1 MKPYVICHM
10 ISSLDGRLHPSRW
23 TVSPDGTRTQ
33 WSAAYQQVHEALEG
47 DAWIVGRV
55 TMAEMTNAAP
65 HPPAAQVAV
74 ERPCHVAI
82 DLATPTPGS
91 FAVALDP
98 SGRLHFAGGEMDG
111 DHVVVLLGRDVP
123 DSHLAELA
131 ADGVSYLVA
140 ETHEMNLAALLDALG
155 RSFGIHRLLLEG
167 GATINGAFFAAGL
180 VDEFSLLVA
189 PALDGRAD
197 SPAIVLD
204 GAKGL
209 AGKAEL
215 SLTSCTAL
223 EHGLVHLRY
232 AVRAGSPSR

>member
-10 ISSLDGRLHPSRW
+10 VSSLDGRLHPSRW
-23 TVSPDGTRTQ
+23 TASPDGTRAQ
-33 WSAAYQQVHEALEG
+33 WSTAYQQVHEALEG
-47 DAWIVGRV
+47 DAWMVGRV
-55 TMAEMTNAAP
+55 TMAEMTKATP
-65 HPPAAQVAV
+65 HPPATPGAV
-74 ERPCHVAI
+74 ERPCHVAV
-82 DLATPTPGS
+82 DVAARGAGS

-123 DSHLAELA
+123 DSHLAELK

-140 ETHEMNLAALLDALG
+140 ETHEMNLAAMLDALG
-155 RSFGIHRLLLEG
+155 RSFGIRRLLLEG

-197 SPAIVLD
+197 SPAIVLAGD
-204 GAKGL
+204 EGL
-209 AGKAEL
+209 AGKVQL

-232 AVRAGSPSR
+232 AVRALRA